1 MRILFLSS
9 WYPDPPDNGS
19 KLRVLHL
26 LRGLAQTHEVSLL
39 SFTQKGHA
47 NEKTGLLQA
56 ICREVQ
62 TVPWQPYVPQSWRA
76 RLGLMGLTPRSL
88 AATYVPE
95 MAQRIRQT
103 LAKEHIDLV
112 IASELGTARYADCF
126 QGHPALFEEVEVGL
140 FAEQAARAAS
150 LQQRLRHHLTWAKHR
165 RYLART
171 LRRFCA
177 CTVVSAREQALVAQA
192 VPGYGAIEVI
202 PNCVDLA
209 AYADVSETPAAHS
222 LIFTGSFRYFAN
234 HEAMDW
240 FVRAV
245 YPQIQAQVPDV
256 TLTITGDPAGKSLPP
271 AANMI
276 QTGIVDDIRPWIAR
290 AGCSVVPILSGGG
303 TRLKILEA
311 LALRTP
317 VVTTTKGAEG
327 LAVEHGVHL
336 LIADTPHA
344 FAEAVLRLLQEPGL
358 RDRLADAG
366 YRLVQTQYDW
376 RAKTPRLLE
385 LVERVA
391 GARGR

>member
-1 MRILFLSS
+1 MRILFLSN

-39 SFTQKGHA
+39 SFTHKRPA
-47 NEKTGLLQA
+47 DEKTGPLQA
-56 ICREVQ
+56 LCREVQ

-76 RLGLMGLTPRSL
+76 RLGLVSLTPRSL

-103 LAKEHIDLV
+103 LANDCVDLV
-112 IASELGTARYADCF
+112 IASQLGTARYAGCF
-126 QGHPALFEEVEVGL
+126 QDHPALFEEVEVGL
-140 FAEQAARAAS
+140 FAEQAARGAS
-150 LQQRLRHHLTWAKHR
+150 LRQRLRQRLTWAKHR

-171 LRRFCA
+171 LRRFRA

-209 AYADVSETPAAHS
+209 AYADVNETPVDHS

-240 FVRAV
+240 FIRAV
-245 YPQIQAQVPDV
+245 YPQIQAQIPDV

-271 AANMI
+271 AANVT

-327 LAVEHGVHL
+327 LAAAHDVHL
-336 LIADTPHA
+336 LIADTPRA

-358 RDRLADAG
+358 RARLAGAG

-376 RAKTPRLLE
+376 RGQTPHLLE

-391 GARGR
+391 GAGRR